1 MSNVKIKQ
9 VWMAALKAPDKRF
22 KILTGTVLIFIV
34 LSTLPAFFGHIEKR
48 EGIVLNDWLLAH
60 IPAYNVSVI
69 IFAIIWGIATLT
81 VIRALYNPDI
91 YIKYVWTLLLI
102 NIARII
108 SIELVAL
115 NPPKGLIRLS
125 DPLTGIFYGNA
136 NITKDLF
143 FSGHTAILVLIFLC
157 LEKRSD
163 KIVCFIGI
171 ITVAILLLIQHIH
184 YSIDV
189 LAAPVIVYI
198 LFTITSYFL
207 KLDKPV
213 KLQATPAV
221 KTI

>member
-1 MSNVKIKQ
+1 
-9 VWMAALKAPDKRF
+9 MAALKAPDKRF